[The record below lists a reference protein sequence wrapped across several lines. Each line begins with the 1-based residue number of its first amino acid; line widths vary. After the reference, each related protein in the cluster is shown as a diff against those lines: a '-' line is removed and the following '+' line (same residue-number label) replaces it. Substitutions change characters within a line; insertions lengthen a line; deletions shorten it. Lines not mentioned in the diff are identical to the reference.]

1 MLLKC
6 FFPFSLSDFYTLQ
19 KKRRKLVSDMRGKP
33 SFFLFFTGLCCLRPC
48 RPLQYHFI
56 DTALPWSKAQNY
68 CRATFTDLATVLDA
82 ESMNLLVN
90 AAQQSSGGFTG
101 KAWIGLHD
109 NLTNWRWSL
118 PGAAASFR
126 NWDVGQPD
134 NFFGDQMCVRTI
146 IGGVWE
152 DSSCVLRNPF
162 FCYDGTASFSKRF
175 VFVAQELSWSDAQRH
190 CRRRYTDLA
199 SVRNRDE
206 NTQMRRQ
213 SSRGAWI
220 GLHRTRDWSD
230 GSESSFRYWT
240 SGQPDNARGKQSCVA
255 AHLGNAGRWSDEEC
269 GRSLAFVCYGERV
282 TTTEKPSTT
291 PPLTE
296 RTSSEL
302 PSTTHMK
309 PTLTFTDETTLSG
322 SATATQEKS
331 TTTTERHSTTPV
343 FTSSVQFETT
353 SIPGRP
359 LESPL
364 TTQKDQTT
372 ATTDEPATETHL
384 SSAATVTRAELGQTA
399 PVPGFS
405 SGEHVIHLGLKLTSK
420 VQLSEEDIEE
430 LVVVE
435 VRHKNTVYFDLK
447 QHKRMTFTSTR
458 ILLVSHQ

>member
-1 MLLKC
+1 
-6 FFPFSLSDFYTLQ
+6 
-19 KKRRKLVSDMRGKP
+19 MRETQ
-33 SFFLFFTGLCCLRPC
+33 SFFMFFTGLCCLRPC

-56 DTALPWSKAQNY
+56 DAALPWLKAQNY
-68 CRATFTDLATVLDA
+68 CRATFTDLATVFDA
-82 ESMNLLVN
+82 ESLNLLVN

-101 KAWIGLHD
+101 KAWIGLRD
-109 NLTNWRWSL
+109 NLTNWRWSF
-118 PGAAASFR
+118 PDAATSFR
-126 NWDVGQPD
+126 NWGIGQPD

-162 FCYDGTASFSKRF
+162 FCYDGFFFLAGTASFSKRF

-206 NTQMRRQ
+206 NTQIRRL
-213 SSRGAWI
+213 SIRGAWI
-220 GLHRTRDWSD
+220 GLHRSEEKCFLSSAPFSSCRTRDWSD

-296 RTSSEL
+296 RTSSEP

-309 PTLTFTDETTLSG
+309 PILTFTDETPNETTLSG

-331 TTTTERHSTTPV
+331 TTTTEIHSTTPV
-343 FTSSVQFETT
+343 FTSSVQFET
-353 SIPGRP
+353 SK
-359 LESPL
+359 LE
-364 TTQKDQTT
+364 QTT
-372 ATTDEPATETHL
+372 TIGRTLETHL
-384 SSAATVTRAELGQTA
+384 SSAATVTRDKTATTDRDSTTPVFTSPATAELDQTT

-435 VRHKNTVYFDLK
+435 FRKRLVEMGLPSSLK
-447 QHKRMTFTSTR
+447 
-458 ILLVSHQ
+458 VSLKKPRK